1 MVKGKIDEIHG
12 WAAMKPGIDVER
24 WSYKPRPIGEH
35 DVEIK
40 IDFTGI
46 CGSDLHTIK
55 DEWNGTSYPV
65 IVGHEIVGKV
75 VTKGDR
81 VTEFNEG
88 DIVGVGAQCY
98 ADLKKDCHA
107 CSNNLDPH
115 CPNMVSTYNSKY
127 ADGAQAQ
134 GGYSEAIRVDANY
147 AFKIPSS
154 IDPAHAAPL
163 MCAGTTVFAPM
174 LRNGVKKGDRVGV
187 VGIGGLGHLAIQYA
201 KALGA
206 EVVAFSHSP
215 NKRDECLKLGASK
228 FVDTS
233 NKKDID
239 AIRHSLTYLFIT
251 SSSKHNN
258 YEEFITWMDF
268 EGQVV
273 LLAIPEGKLSFS
285 PFDLI
290 LSEVAI
296 TGSMIGG
303 VNIVKEALEFAAK
316 HNIRPIIER
325 YPLDD
330 VNAALKHVDEGKARY
345 RVVLTH

>member
-1 MVKGKIDEIHG
+1 
-12 WAAMKPGIDVER
+12 
-24 WSYKPRPIGEH
+24 
-35 DVEIK
+35 
-40 IDFTGI
+40 
-46 CGSDLHTIK
+46 
-55 DEWNGTSYPV
+55 
-65 IVGHEIVGKV
+65 
-75 VTKGDR
+75 
-81 VTEFNEG
+81 
-88 DIVGVGAQCY
+88 
-98 ADLKKDCHA
+98 
-107 CSNNLDPH
+107 
-115 CPNMVSTYNSKY
+115 
-127 ADGAQAQ
+127 
-134 GGYSEAIRVDANY
+134 
-147 AFKIPSS
+147 
-154 IDPAHAAPL
+154 
-163 MCAGTTVFAPM
+163 
-174 LRNGVKKGDRVGV
+174 
-187 VGIGGLGHLAIQYA
+187 YA